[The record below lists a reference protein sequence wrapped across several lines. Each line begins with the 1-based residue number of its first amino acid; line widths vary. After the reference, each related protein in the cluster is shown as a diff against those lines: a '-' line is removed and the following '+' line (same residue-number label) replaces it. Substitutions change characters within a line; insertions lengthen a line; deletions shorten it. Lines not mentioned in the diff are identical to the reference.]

1 MKIQDMSVVHL
12 QYTLEVE
19 GKIVEDE
26 QVEYLHGADNIVPGL
41 EKALEG
47 KHVGDKIA
55 IELKPEEAYG
65 EYDEDD
71 TETFLKK
78 DLPGSEMLEEGMEIV
93 LEDEDGYEFEAFVK
107 AVTENEV
114 TLDFNPEYAGKTCLY
129 KVEILGIRE
138 SSEEE
143 QEAGFPKKE
152 EVVFEDDQQN
162 EDLF

>member
-12 QYTLEVE
+12 KYTLEVE
-19 GKIVEDE
+19 ERIVEDE
-26 QVEYLHGADNIVPGL
+26 EIEYLHGADNIVPGL

-47 KHVGDKIA
+47 KIVGDKIT

-78 DLPGSEMLEEGMEIV
+78 DLPGAEMLEEGMEIV

-107 AVTENEV
+107 VVTETEV
-114 TLDFNPEYAGKTCLY
+114 TLDFNPEYAGKICLY
-129 KVEILGIRE
+129 KVEVLEIRE
-138 SSEEE
+138 SSEQE

-152 EVVFEDDQQN
+152 GVVFEDDQD
-162 EDLF
+162 EELF